1 MTIDYAEIDTDTKIV
16 EKPGVRQV
24 TNEKSGGRYYQD
36 CAPGDDRWP
45 ETDMKFTSVTEALRT
60 GWPTS
65 FEGAAKAFIANTV
78 WERTA
83 EIDAWR
89 KNHDAAVKDAGTDAY
104 LLEQAAQYRKDKLR
118 EIREYADQSLALAAA
133 RGTAVHSYI
142 EDRLNGNIPDWEC
155 IVACRAETWIA
166 AVDKFL
172 EDCKPEVVLAE
183 VTCFDR
189 VNEVAGT
196 CDAVV
201 TLAPIE
207 AFADLAGTWELDWK
221 SRT

>member
-1 MTIDYAEIDTDTKIV
+1 MTIDWDTQTDTG
-16 EKPGVRQV
+16 PTVREGKGWRQ
-24 TNEKSGGRYYQD
+24 TTTEGNNGRRFYED
-36 CAPGDDRWP
+36 CAPAD
-45 ETDMKFTSVTEALRT
+45 ETFEATDIKFASVTEALRT

-65 FEGAAKAFIANTV
+65 FEGATKAFIANNV
-78 WERTA
+78 WDNATDIA
-83 EIDAWR
+83 SWR
-89 KNHDAAVKDAGTDAY
+89 IQYDEAVKDAGTDTY
-104 LLEQAAQYRKDKLR
+104 LLEQAEQYRKDKLR
-118 EIREYADQSLALAAA
+118 EIREYADQSLQLAAE

-142 EDRLNGNIPDWEC
+142 EDRLNGNIPDWEY

-172 EDCKPEVVLAE
+172 QDCTPEVVLAE
-183 VTCFDR
+183 VVCFDR

-201 TLAPIE
+201 NLHYPGLE
-207 AFADLAGTWELDWK
+207 GLWELDWK